1 MFAVWTTKAALA
13 QQGADAQ
20 CVERHYTFS
29 DAQTGSSVLLILV
42 FRLDWAPKGWSK
54 MAPSGFLISVIIN
67 TTLHP
72 PFQSMIAV
80 FKVTLDS
87 SSIRCA
93 ADENRAGRCTGNRA
107 KRVRVR

>member
-1 MFAVWTTKAALA
+1 SAAA
-13 QQGADAQ
+13 
-20 CVERHYTFS
+20 FS